1 MWSKPLALI
10 LDFVFH
16 SFPSGKSAKIMLH
29 MLGFLS
35 VLEVANLWEKRLP
48 LAKKWSF
55 QIQFSWNC
63 SLLHLFYI
71 NIIFSIYKH
80 PCFLFSDTKT
90 TNALIQ
96 MSYTLLTVPHLL
108 CCAGYFIKQMGT
120 QEVTLIFH
128 LDFKEILHNS
138 YLETPGDF

>member
-1 MWSKPLALI
+1 
-10 LDFVFH
+10 
-16 SFPSGKSAKIMLH
+16 
-29 MLGFLS
+29 
-35 VLEVANLWEKRLP
+35 
-48 LAKKWSF
+48 
-55 QIQFSWNC
+55 
-63 SLLHLFYI
+63 
-71 NIIFSIYKH
+71 
-80 PCFLFSDTKT
+80 
-90 TNALIQ
+90 